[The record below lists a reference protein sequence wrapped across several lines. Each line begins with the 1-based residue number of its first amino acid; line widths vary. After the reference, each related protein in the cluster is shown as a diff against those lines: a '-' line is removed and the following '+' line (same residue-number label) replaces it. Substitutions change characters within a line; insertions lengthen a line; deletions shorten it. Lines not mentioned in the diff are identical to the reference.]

1 MQENKNATKTIRKA
15 IKIKQFYELYKDN
28 EKVSPLVTQCL
39 SPSRT
44 RKNLDFKPKELK
56 KIKKLGIIRDIFFS
70 IWRFS

>member
-1 MQENKNATKTIRKA
+1 MQKNKNATKTIRKA

-28 EKVSPLVTQCL
+28 EKVSTLVTQCL
-39 SPSRT
+39 SPKS
-44 RKNLDFKPKELK
+44 LDFKPKELK